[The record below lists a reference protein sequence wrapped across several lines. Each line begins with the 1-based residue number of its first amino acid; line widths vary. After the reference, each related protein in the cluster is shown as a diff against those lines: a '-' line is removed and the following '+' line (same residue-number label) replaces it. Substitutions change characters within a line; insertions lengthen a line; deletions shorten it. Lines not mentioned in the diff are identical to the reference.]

1 MGAMSKEKHMNEESK
16 SGETNTYSP
25 GLFKFGIF
33 LTVTGALL
41 LALRLFL
48 GEHSMLGI
56 VSNLLII
63 ASGAYIAWKPFL
75 NYRK

>member
-1 MGAMSKEKHMNEESK
+1 MSKEKYINEESK
-16 SGETNTYSP
+16 SGETNTYSR

-33 LTVTGALL
+33 LTITGALL
-41 LALRLFL
+41 LALRLLL
-48 GEHSMLGI
+48 GEHSVLGI

-63 ASGAYIAWKPFL
+63 VSGAYIAWKPFL

>member
-1 MGAMSKEKHMNEESK
+1 MSKEKRMNEESK
-16 SGETNTYSP
+16 SGKTNTYSP

-33 LTVTGALL
+33 LTVTGVLL

-48 GEHSMLGI
+48 GEHSLLGI

-63 ASGAYIAWKPFL
+63 VSGAYIAWKPFL